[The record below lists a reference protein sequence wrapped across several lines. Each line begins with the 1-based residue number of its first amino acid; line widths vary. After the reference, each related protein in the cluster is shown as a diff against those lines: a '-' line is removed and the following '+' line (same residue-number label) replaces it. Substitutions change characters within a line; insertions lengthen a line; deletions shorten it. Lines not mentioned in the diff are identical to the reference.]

1 MSTLVKAKRKVTVL
15 FTQTSTREV
24 VETDARTWGELQRQ
38 MQGKV
43 SDKRIVVRETKNTL
57 ESSEALLPEKDF
69 VLFAYPK
76 ESKAGAKAAKKSKK
90 AAKKVAKKKPAK
102 KVAKKTAKKAAKGKV
117 TASKG
122 KKISKTVGAIASAK
136 TAQVVEKEED
146 LFAEAREVKNTLPR
160 Y

>member
-1 MSTLVKAKRKVTVL
+1 MSTLVKTKRKVTVL

-24 VETDARTWGELQRQ
+24 VETDAQTWGELQRQ
-38 MQGKV
+38 LSGKV
-43 SDKRIVVRETKNTL
+43 SDKRIVVRENKNTL
-57 ESSEALLPEKDF
+57 ESTEALLPERDF

-102 KVAKKTAKKAAKGKV
+102 KVAKKAVKKAAKGKV

-122 KKISKTVGAIASAK
+122 KKISKTVGAVASAK
-136 TAQVVEKEED
+136 KAQVEEKEED
-146 LFAEAREVKNTLPR
+146 LFAEARDVKGTLPR